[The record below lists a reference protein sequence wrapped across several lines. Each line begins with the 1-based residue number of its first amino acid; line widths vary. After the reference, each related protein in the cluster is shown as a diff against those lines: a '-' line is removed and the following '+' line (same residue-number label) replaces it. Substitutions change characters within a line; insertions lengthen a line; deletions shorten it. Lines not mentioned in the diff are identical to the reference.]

1 MNKLK
6 TTTHITDDN
15 LYFFI
20 SRIFHAEIGGIEKH
34 KVFFTPDETT
44 LKKETKPGES
54 YFKLQSEL
62 SKKIEEK
69 RRDAIAKRVEEE
81 EKLKKEQESDLGED
95 EFEIGSDSEEECTV
109 KKACVEEICDEEI
122 EEEINEE
129 INDENASENEDNENI
144 SENSETSDNENEETV
159 DSTQKRR
166 RIINHGDSDSDE
178 GKLK

>member
-1 MNKLK
+1 MK
-6 TTTHITDDN
+6 TTIHITN
-15 LYFFI
+15 GKFFFLI
-20 SRIFHAEIGGIEKH
+20 CRIFHAESGGIEKH

-44 LKKETKPGES
+44 LKKDTKPGES
-54 YFKLQSEL
+54 YFKLQSGL

-81 EKLKKEQESDLGED
+81 EKLRKEQESDLEED

-109 KKACVEEICDEEI
+109 KKAYVEEICDEED
-122 EEEINEE
+122 EEE
-129 INDENASENEDNENI
+129 INDEINDENESENEDNENI